1 MRATGRESA
10 IRQSLAETVAWCRE
24 KPLTAEP
31 YESKD
36 VRRRRGLMDE
46 AHRLNIESF
55 RRYGHSDE
63 RAFSLIKEANYPTLI
78 LLRDQLRSKE
88 LIPSVDIGGYA
99 SEDIWMTAVEELIQK
114 RSSLLKLEEPPTLP
128 LSDLEGLDRLL
139 VYWPSEN
146 LADGAAEYSSNGFF
160 DCDNTPPW
168 DTWFHFSNGR
178 LFAWVPGVLIPLAQN
193 GIDVN
198 PENCIQW
205 ADWST
210 LGSLES

>member
-1 MRATGRESA
+1 
-10 IRQSLAETVAWCRE
+10 
-24 KPLTAEP
+24 
-31 YESKD
+31 
-36 VRRRRGLMDE
+36 MDE

-55 RRYGHSDE
+55 RRYRHSDE
-63 RAFSLIKEANYPTLI
+63 RASELTGEANYPTLI

-128 LSDLEGLDRLL
+128 LSDLKGLGRLL

-168 DTWFHFSNGR
+168 DTWFHYVDRQLYS
-178 LFAWVPGVLIPLAQN
+178 WVPVDLVTLAQK
-193 GIDVN
+193 GIDANMVQ
-198 PENCIQW
+198 CIQW
-205 ADWST
+205 ADWSA
-210 LGSLES
+210 LSRLES